1 MLPHGMWARSKGP
14 LPSSSSSSSSPP
26 PLTHSLFLFPS
37 ILPSF
42 SISLSRRTA
51 SGLVGV
57 RTTDRDRICVV
68 PLHPSGVTAGCGRA
82 GIISGVPRGIWG
94 GTEERW
100 PRDITRELR
109 ECDVSSF
116 SDNRRGLVGEG
127 K

>member
-1 MLPHGMWARSKGP
+1 MFIKMFTCVTIEQYGGSVHPAATGKDAPARNVGAIEGSSP
-14 LPSSSSSSSSPP
+14 LLLFLLSPP

-82 GIISGVPRGIWG
+82 GIIAGSLAEFGVG
-94 GTEERW
+94 
-100 PRDITRELR
+100 
-109 ECDVSSF
+109 
-116 SDNRRGLVGEG
+116 RRSAGRVT
-127 K
+127 